1 MCVNRGT
8 RAARIYPFRRPPGR
22 AFMTGCLLDISRG
35 TAYGLS
41 LSQMALALG
50 CVLFFPAV
58 QVQVFTPEPV
68 LANGTLAG
76 GNGLVAS
83 GLVHVGLGLPLLVS
97 AACTLWFSGATMALH
112 DQGALSSDY
121 VRESL
126 EGTGIWD
133 VM

>member
-1 MCVNRGT
+1 M
-8 RAARIYPFRRPPGR
+8 Y
-22 AFMTGCLLDISRG
+22 GCLQDISRG

-41 LSQMALALG
+41 LSQMAMALG

-58 QVQVFTPEPV
+58 HVEVFTPEPAI
-68 LANGTLAG
+68 ANGTLAG
-76 GNGLVAS
+76 ENALAAS
-83 GLVHVGLGLPLLVS
+83 GLLHIGLGLPLLVS

-112 DQGALSSDY
+112 EQGALSSDY

>member
-1 MCVNRGT
+1 
-8 RAARIYPFRRPPGR
+8 
-22 AFMTGCLLDISRG
+22 MTSCLLDISRG

-58 QVQVFTPEPV
+58 QVQVYTPEPV

-76 GNGLVAS
+76 EGGLIAS
-83 GLVHVGLGLPLLVS
+83 GVVHIGLGLPLLVS

-112 DQGALSSDY
+112 DQGAFSSDY

>member
-1 MCVNRGT
+1 
-8 RAARIYPFRRPPGR
+8 
-22 AFMTGCLLDISRG
+22 MTGCLLDISRG

-68 LANGTLAG
+68 LANGTLAE
-76 GNGLVAS
+76 GNSLVAS
-83 GLVHVGLGLPLLVS
+83 GLVHVGMGLPLLVS
-97 AACTLWFSGATMALH
+97 AACTLWFSAATMALH
-112 DQGALSSDY
+112 EQGALSSDY
-121 VRESL
+121 VREAL
-126 EGTGIWD
+126 EGAAVWD

>member
-1 MCVNRGT
+1 
-8 RAARIYPFRRPPGR
+8 
-22 AFMTGCLLDISRG
+22 MTQSGCLLDISRG